1 MNQIRISVAL
11 KMEEVDLMATSLAL
25 ENGDATTSPASN
37 APPLSGEYEKDVA
50 TYSKFWLTGLSR
62 IDALPGKLQRND
74 QQRAEVAALLQDA
87 RGARQGFLSLHAG
100 RVYRDL
106 TDDLRSFRR
115 VEELAILAGERIPG
129 LCPTTS
135 RMSKEASL
143 VQAEKDGHE
152 IDQGLF
158 FNYVLGDG
166 ECGRHLC
173 HAMLL
178 PRREALEKLD
188 QLKRSGK
195 VELEHASVERK
206 GKASIV
212 QLKNSRH
219 LNAEDDTTVND
230 VETAVDLAM
239 LDPETTICVLRG
251 GIIEDGKHKGTR
263 VFCTGINLTHIYYGR
278 LSYIWFLVRD
288 MGFIN
293 KMYRGLAKP
302 DRSPDEIY
310 GETIEKPWIAAVEKF
325 AIGGGCQYLLAT
337 DYNIA
342 ASDGYM
348 TLPARKEGIIPG
360 VANMRMPRF
369 VGDRITRQA
378 IMSERRIDCDS
389 EAGRMICDRVVAP
402 EQMDSAIDE
411 VVHALS
417 NSGSVNAASNRKAI
431 RIAQEPIDT
440 FREYMAVYA
449 REQAYCHFSPA
460 LISNL
465 ERFWSAHERKL

>member
-1 MNQIRISVAL
+1 
-11 KMEEVDLMATSLAL
+11 MATSLAL
-25 ENGDATTSPASN
+25 GNSKAITSSASN
-37 APPLSGEYEKDVA
+37 APPLSGEYENDVA
-50 TYSKFWLTGLSR
+50 AFSKFWLESLSR
-62 IDALPGKLQRND
+62 IDSLPEKSKRTD
-74 QQRAEVAALLQDA
+74 QQQAEVMALLERA
-87 RGARQGFLSLHAG
+87 RSARQGFLGIHVG
-100 RVYRDL
+100 RIYREL
-106 TDDLRSFRR
+106 TEDLRSFRR
-115 VEELAILAGERIPG
+115 VEELAVLAAEKVPG

-135 RMSKEASL
+135 RMANEASL

-195 VELEHASVERK
+195 VELEHASVERR

-239 LDPETTICVLRG
+239 LDPETTTCVIRG
-251 GIIEDGKHKGTR
+251 GVIENGKHKGTR

-278 LSYIWFLVRD
+278 LSYLWFLVRD

-302 DRSPDEIY
+302 NISPDEIY

-342 ASDGYM
+342 ANDAYM

-389 EAGRMICDRVVAP
+389 DAGRLICDRIVEP
-402 EQMDSAIDE
+402 EHMDSAIDE
-411 VVHALS
+411 AVHALS

-431 RIAQEPIDT
+431 RVVQEPIDT

>member
-1 MNQIRISVAL
+1 M
-11 KMEEVDLMATSLAL
+11 
-25 ENGDATTSPASN
+25 PASQASEKTASTAVGRMAS
-37 APPLSGEYEKDVA
+37 APIPSGDYDRDIGA
-50 TYSKFWLTGLSR
+50 FSKFWLQGLSYLDGLPDR
-62 IDALPGKLQRND
+62 AKRSETEQADA
-74 QQRAEVAALLQDA
+74 AAALSQ
-87 RGARQGFLSLHAG
+87 ARQARCSFLGVHVG

-106 TDDLRSFRR
+106 TDGLRSFRR
-115 VEELAILAGERIPG
+115 IEELAVLAGEKIPG
-129 LCPTTS
+129 LCPTSLRLT
-135 RMSKEASL
+135 REASL

-158 FNYVLGDG
+158 FNYVLGD
-166 ECGRHLC
+166 EACGRHLC

-178 PRREALEKLD
+178 PRKEAFEKLD
-188 QLKRSGK
+188 QLARHGK
-195 VELEHASVERK
+195 VDFAHASVERK

-212 QLKNSRH
+212 SLKNSRY
-219 LNAEDDTTVND
+219 LNAEDDTTLKD

-251 GIIEDGKHKGTR
+251 SVIEDGKYRGQR

-278 LSYIWFLVRD
+278 LPYLWYLVRD

-302 DRSPDEIY
+302 DVSPGEVD

-342 ASDGYM
+342 AKDAYM

-360 VANMRMPRF
+360 AANMRLPRF

-378 IMSERRIDCDS
+378 IMSELRIECDS
-389 EAGRMICDRVVAP
+389 ATGRMICDRIVEP
-402 EQMDSAIDE
+402 ERMDQAIDE
-411 VVHALS
+411 AVELLT
-417 NSGSVNAASNRKAI
+417 NSGAVNASSNRKAI
-431 RIAQEPIDT
+431 RVVQEPLDV
-440 FREYMAVYA
+440 FRTYMAVYA

-460 LISNL
+460 LVSNL
-465 ERFWSAHERKL
+465 ERFWNAQQRKL

>member
-1 MNQIRISVAL
+1 M
-11 KMEEVDLMATSLAL
+11 
-25 ENGDATTSPASN
+25 PASQ
-37 APPLSGEYEKDVA
+37 ASKKADSTAVGRMASVPIPSGDYDRDVGA
-50 TYSKFWLTGLSR
+50 FSKFWLQGLSYLDGFPDR
-62 IDALPGKLQRND
+62 AKRSEAEQADA
-74 QQRAEVAALLQDA
+74 AASLSE
-87 RGARQGFLSLHAG
+87 ARQARCSFLGTHVG

-106 TDDLRSFRR
+106 TDGLRSFRR
-115 VEELAILAGERIPG
+115 IEELAVLAGEKIPG
-129 LCPTTS
+129 LCPTLRLAT
-135 RMSKEASL
+135 EAAL

-158 FNYVLGDG
+158 FNYVLGD
-166 ECGRHLC
+166 EACGRHLC

-178 PRREALEKLD
+178 PRTEAFEKLD
-188 QLKRSGK
+188 QLKRHGK
-195 VELEHASVERK
+195 VDLAHASVERK

-212 QLKNSRH
+212 SLKNSRY
-219 LNAEDDTTVND
+219 LNAEDDTTLKD

-251 GIIEDGKHKGTR
+251 SVIEDGKYRGQR

-278 LSYIWFLVRD
+278 LPYLWYLVRD

-293 KMYRGLAKP
+293 KIYRGLAKP
-302 DRSPDEIY
+302 DVSPGEVH

-342 ASDGYM
+342 AKDAYM

-360 VANMRMPRF
+360 AANMRMPRF

-378 IMSERRIDCDS
+378 IMSELRIECDS
-389 EAGRMICDRVVAP
+389 AAGRMICDRIVEP
-402 EQMDSAIDE
+402 EQMDEAIDE
-411 VVHALS
+411 AVELLT
-417 NSGSVNAASNRKAI
+417 NSGAVNASSNRKAI
-431 RIAQEPIDT
+431 RVVQEPLDV
-440 FREYMAVYA
+440 FRTYMAVYA

-460 LISNL
+460 LVSNL
-465 ERFWSAHERKL
+465 ERFRNAQQRKL